1 MTIVLTRMPLF
12 TLRSRALLVWLA
24 KVVYIDRM
32 SISSR
37 DLLAKTRKEI
47 KEISVQDV
55 QSRVQNNGVV
65 LLDVREKEEWDEGHL
80 PGATFLPRGFL
91 EVRVEKA
98 VPEKDKPVI
107 VYCAGGTRSAYAAKT
122 LQDLGYKDV
131 VSMAGG
137 YGEWKNA
144 GLPFVVPEK
153 LNKNRLAR
161 YSRHLK
167 IPEIGEAGQLKLL
180 ASKVLLVGAGGLGSP
195 AGVYLAASGVGTLG
209 LIDSDTVDES
219 NLQRQILHWTSSI
232 GVPKVDSARRTLF
245 EVNPDV
251 KVKTYNLRL
260 DASNVLDI
268 FKDYDVIISGSDNFS
283 TAYLVN
289 DAAVLL
295 KKPVLYG
302 SIFRFDGQ
310 MSTFVP
316 YEGPC
321 FRCLYPEPAPADL
334 APSCD
339 EAGVLGVLPGVVGLI
354 QATEAVKLLLKIGE
368 PLVGR
373 LLVYDAL
380 AMTFKSFKTPRRKDC
395 PTCGDNA
402 KIDLNAIGPDACGPA
417 A

>member
-1 MTIVLTRMPLF
+1 
-12 TLRSRALLVWLA
+12 
-24 KVVYIDRM
+24 M
-32 SISSR
+32 SMSSR
-37 DLLAKTRKEI
+37 DLLAKIKKEI
-47 KEISVQDV
+47 REVGINDV
-55 QSRVQNNGVV
+55 QSRIQKNGVTV
-65 LLDVREKEEWDEGHL
+65 LDVREKEEWDEGHL

-98 VPEKDKPVI
+98 VPDRGHPVI
-107 VYCAGGTRSAYAAKT
+107 VYCAGGTRSAFAAKT
-122 LQDLGYKDV
+122 MQDLGYTDV
-131 VSMAGG
+131 VSMEGG
-137 YGEWKNA
+137 YGAWKNA
-144 GLPFVVPEK
+144 GMPFVVPEK

-167 IPEIGEAGQLKLL
+167 VPGVGEAGQLKLL
-180 ASKVLLVGAGGLGSP
+180 SSKVLLVGAGGLGSP

-260 DASNVLDI
+260 DASNVVDI

-289 DAAVLL
+289 DAAVML

-302 SIFRFDGQ
+302 SIYQFDGQ

-380 AMTFKSFKTPRRKDC
+380 SMTFKSLKVRRRLDC
-395 PTCGDNA
+395 ATCGDNA
-402 KIDLNAIGPDACGPA
+402 KIDLNAIGPDACEGPSA
-417 A
+417 

>member
-1 MTIVLTRMPLF
+1 
-12 TLRSRALLVWLA
+12 
-24 KVVYIDRM
+24 M
-32 SISSR
+32 SMNSR
-37 DLLAKTRKEI
+37 DLLAKIKTEI
-47 KEISVQDV
+47 REVSAGDV
-55 QSRVQNNGVV
+55 NSRIQNNGVQ

-91 EVRVEKA
+91 EVRVEKTI
-98 VPEKDKPVI
+98 PEKNKPVI

-122 LQDLGYKDV
+122 MQDLGYTDV

-167 IPEIGEAGQLKLL
+167 MPQVGEAGQLKLM

-209 LIDSDTVDES
+209 IIDSDTVDES

-232 GVPKVDSARRTLF
+232 GTPKVDSARRTLF

-302 SIFRFDGQ
+302 SIFQFDGQ

-316 YEGPC
+316 YQGPC

-354 QATEAVKLLLKIGE
+354 QATEAVKLLLGIGE

-380 AMTFKSFKTPRRKDC
+380 AMIFKTFKTPRRKDC
-395 PTCGDNA
+395 LTCGENA
-402 KIDLNAIGPDACGPA
+402 RIDLDAIAADACAGPTA
-417 A
+417 

>member
-1 MTIVLTRMPLF
+1 
-12 TLRSRALLVWLA
+12 
-24 KVVYIDRM
+24 M
-32 SISSR
+32 SMSSR
-37 DLLAKTRKEI
+37 DLLTKTRKEI
-47 KEISVQDV
+47 REVSVQDV
-55 QSRVQNNGVV
+55 QSRIQNNGVA

-91 EVRVEKA
+91 EVRIEKA
-98 VPEKDKPVI
+98 VPEKEKPVV
-107 VYCAGGTRSAYAAKT
+107 VYCAGGTRSAFAAKT

-153 LNKNRLAR
+153 MSKDRLAR

-167 IPEIGEAGQLKLL
+167 IPEVGEAGQLKLL

-195 AGVYLAASGVGTLG
+195 AGVYLAATGVGTIG
-209 LIDSDTVDES
+209 VIDSDTVDES
-219 NLQRQILHWTSSI
+219 NLQRQILHWTSSVGI
-232 GVPKVDSARRTLF
+232 PKVDSARRTLF

-268 FKDYDVIISGSDNFS
+268 FKDYDVILSGSDNFS

-289 DAAVLL
+289 DAAVML

-321 FRCLYPEPAPADL
+321 FRCLYPEPAPAEL

-339 EAGVLGVLPGVVGLI
+339 EAGVFGVLPGVVGLI
-354 QATEAVKLLLKIGE
+354 QATEAVKLLLGIGE

-380 AMTFKSFKTPRRKDC
+380 SMTFRSFKTPRRKDC
-395 PTCGDNA
+395 ATCGDNA